1 MYIIILLLFYRSYVI
16 IILLFIWGIG
26 AVGSAP
32 HWQCG
37 GQEFEPPMLH
47 QTKKPACAGFFYG
60 SMSNVGENY

>member
-1 MYIIILLLFYRSYVI
+1 MYIIILLLFYKSYVI
-16 IILLFIWGIG
+16 MTLLFVGGIG

-47 QTKKPACAGFFYG
+47 QTKKPALYCPLKSGHGNKGAF
-60 SMSNVGENY
+60 

>member
-1 MYIIILLLFYRSYVI
+1 MTLLFV
-16 IILLFIWGIG
+16 WGIG

-47 QTKKPACAGFFYG
+47 QTKKPALYCPLKSGHGNKGAF
-60 SMSNVGENY
+60 